1 VSIASILLD
10 DLQRSLGK
18 EIVGTVKTALLEAVA
33 GAVGNVVAKLPT
45 DEELAARIRGNPRF
59 KAWLSKQTA
68 EDQAAVKRALELGAH
83 EILAS
88 CSLETVVKVLTKR

>member
-1 VSIASILLD
+1 MSIASTLLE

-18 EIVGTVKTALLEAVA
+18 TVTTALIGAVA

-45 DEELAARIRGNPRF
+45 DEDLATRIRGNPRF
-59 KAWLSKQTA
+59 KSWLAKQPT